1 MVSMVATFIHKKI
14 LSIRNTWILL
24 FSKFQTE
31 DTGKR
36 KIEKGRQKN
45 GQRQKEKA
53 VVIKNKQKASNQG
66 NKASNLKKKKKCV
79 TSKEKTKN
87 KYVTLK

>member
-66 NKASNLKKKKKCV
+66 NKASNLKKKKKNV
-79 TSKEKTKN
+79 SRQRKKQKTN
-87 KYVTLK
+87 MSR